1 MDKINL
7 FWLVYKNLEKEL
19 LKLSEYINFSDDQ
32 TKVYS
37 MHIADLIVRCSIE
50 IEAISK
56 EMYIQEGG
64 DTDLFDKD
72 GKNRD
77 LYFDTDCIN
86 LLEQKW
92 NLSKK
97 KIIVSASEF
106 YFLTESNRKLN
117 PLYKA
122 DKRGSSGSKWKKAYQ
137 AVKHNRKD
145 SIKMGNIENLI
156 DAMGALYILNLY
168 YKDEIFNL
176 GRVYLSNI
184 EFDKRVGSDIFSIFT
199 YIATSLSMSR
209 HMDDNS
215 ILPLI
220 DNDLDKSIYIIKY
233 DDYSFKK
240 MSSDS
245 YKDNIIN
252 YNNFRN
258 TPIVK
263 KFFEENPNYQFES
276 INKTCGDIGDPSLST
291 SIMSF
296 NNSENGN
303 IYLKKEA
310 KINKNSAIYPV
321 VSFPKISN
329 Y

>member
-7 FWLVYKNLEKEL
+7 FWPVYKNLEKEL
-19 LKLSEYINFSDDQ
+19 LKLSEYIHFSDDQ

-56 EMYIQEGG
+56 QMYIQQGG
-64 DTDLFDKD
+64 KTDLLDKD

-92 NLSKK
+92 HLSKK
-97 KIIVSASEF
+97 EIILSASEF
-106 YFLTESNRKLN
+106 YFLTESNRILN

-168 YKDEIFNL
+168 YKDETFDL
-176 GRVYLSNI
+176 GRVYLSNT

-199 YIATSLSMSR
+199 YGATSLSMSR

-215 ILPLI
+215 IVPLK
-220 DNDLDKSIYIIKY
+220 DNELDKSMYIIKY
-233 DDYSFKK
+233 DDYSFEK
-240 MSSDS
+240 MSEDS
-245 YKDNIIN
+245 YKDNIITQ
-252 YNNFRN
+252 NNFRN
-258 TPIVK
+258 SQIIK
-263 KFFEENPNYQFES
+263 KFFKDNPNYQFES
-276 INKTCGDIGDPSLST
+276 IQKTCLDIGDTSLLT

-310 KINKNSAIYPV
+310 KINKNIAIYPV
-321 VSFPKISN
+321 LSFPKI
-329 Y
+329 